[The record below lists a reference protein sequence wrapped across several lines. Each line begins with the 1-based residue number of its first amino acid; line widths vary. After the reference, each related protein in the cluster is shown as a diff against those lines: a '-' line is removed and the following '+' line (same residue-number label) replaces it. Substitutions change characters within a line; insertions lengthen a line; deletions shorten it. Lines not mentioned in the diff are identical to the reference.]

1 MAEKQSRL
9 AEVFQSELRGGKG
22 AIGGLTAAFGKT
34 ALEKIDPRNLFF
46 GGKGVGSLM
55 GRAIFGKGYK
65 AAPEKVAKLSTPQLA
80 EAAPMV
86 GSEKVV
92 SELKLLNKNSVVL
105 PMMARD
111 MNLMRQNIAKLV
123 KMQGGKASQRA
134 DMFFMRARERED
146 TIEAQR
152 MKAGT
157 KTEKVSPQIEKSG
170 FDLKKMLI
178 FLGITAVI
186 SIITS
191 LVAFFNKIKEKIA
204 EAIQKVK
211 DFFEDVYDGIRDIG
225 TLISTG
231 FANLI
236 DNLKAGVKS
245 ALATV
250 IETATSLLPDR
261 LKKYL
266 GVEETVK
273 GLRESAAQ
281 DQSKVE
287 TRREERKQAIQERE
301 SAKETGRVL
310 RTIPE
315 EQQQKLRNE
324 LSAQGITDP
333 KAQANILAQVQRES
347 GFKPQ
352 SENLNY
358 SGEKLFEMYGPGNK
372 GGNRVRFQTLEEA
385 KALAAKGPEA
395 IGNVIYGGRMG
406 NAPDEGFKYRGRGLV
421 QLTGKENYK
430 KYGDMIGFDLVNNP
444 DLANDPD
451 IALKIAAAYYK
462 DKQSKGVNLQTIQ
475 EVHRPTAFASSP
487 PQPPT
492 RDQLAQAFFQQPTTR
507 TLMNTASTDI
517 SQARMQ
523 VASAPVII
531 NNQNNNMANKPQS
544 MTSVTA
550 DVYNTDFNELLLRSA

>member
-9 AEVFQSELRGGKG
+9 AEVFQSELKGGRG
-22 AIGGLTAAFGKT
+22 AIGGFTAAFGKT

-211 DFFEDVYDGIRDIG
+211 DFFEDVYDGIKDIG

-245 ALATV
+245 ALAAV
-250 IETATSLLPDR
+250 IETATSLLPDK

-281 DQSKVE
+281 DQAKVE

-301 SAKETGRVL
+301 TTKETSRVL

-430 KYGDMIGFDLVNNP
+430 KYGDMIGVDLVNNP

-462 DKQSKGVNLQTIQ
+462 DKQSRGVNLQNIQ
-475 EVHRPTAFASSP
+475 EVNRATGFAGGP
-487 PQPPT
+487 AEAAK
-492 RDQLAQAFFQQPTTR
+492 REQLAQAFLQQPTSG

>member
-9 AEVFQSELRGGKG
+9 SEIFQSELKGGRG
-22 AIGGLTAAFGKT
+22 AVGGLTTAFGKR
-34 ALEKIDPRNLFF
+34 ALERIDPRNIFF

-55 GRAIFGKGYK
+55 GRAIFGRGYK
-65 AAPEKVAKLSTPQLA
+65 ATPEKITKLATT
-80 EAAPMV
+80 EAAAPATGM
-86 GSEKVV
+86 SERAEI
-92 SELKLLNKNSVVL
+92 ELKLLNKNAVVL

-111 MNLMRQNIAKLV
+111 MNLMRQNMAKLV
-123 KMQGGKASQRA
+123 KLQGGKASTRA
-134 DMFFMRARERED
+134 DMFFMRAREREE

-152 MKAGT
+152 AKAGPR
-157 KTEKVSPQIEKSG
+157 TEKVSPQIEKSG
-170 FDLKKMLI
+170 FNLKNMLI
-178 FLGITAVI
+178 FLGITAIV

-191 LVAFFNKIKEKIA
+191 LVAFFNKVKEKIA

-211 DFFEDVYDGIRDIG
+211 DFFEDVYDGIKDVG

-236 DNLKAGVKS
+236 DNLKAGVKN

-250 IETATSLLPDR
+250 IETATSLLPER

-281 DQSKVE
+281 DQAKVE

-301 SAKETGRVL
+301 SVKETSRVL
-310 RTIPE
+310 RTVPE
-315 EQQQKLRNE
+315 EQQQKLRSE

-347 GFKPQ
+347 GFKSQ

-372 GGNRVRFQTLEEA
+372 GGNKVRFQTLDEA

-430 KYGDMIGFDLVNNP
+430 KYGDMIGVDLVNNP

-451 IALKIAAAYYK
+451 IAMKIAAAYYK
-462 DKQSKGVNLQTIQ
+462 DKQSKGVNLQNIQ
-475 EVHRPTAFASSP
+475 EVNRATGFAGGP
-487 PQPPT
+487 AEAAK
-492 RDQLAQAFFQQPTTR
+492 REQLAQAFLQQPTKGA
-507 TLMNTASTDI
+507 LINTASADI

-523 VASAPVII
+523 VATAPVVI
-531 NNQNNNMANKPQS
+531 NNQNNSMANRPQT
-544 MTSVTA
+544 MTSGTA
-550 DVYNTDFNELLLRSA
+550 DVYNTDFNELLLRSV